1 MAERRI
7 QQAGSKDSWNRR
19 EPCIRS
25 KEEDTQN
32 AVYGARH

>member
-19 EPCIRS
+19 ESCIRS
-25 KEEDTQN
+25 KEED
-32 AVYGARH
+32 A